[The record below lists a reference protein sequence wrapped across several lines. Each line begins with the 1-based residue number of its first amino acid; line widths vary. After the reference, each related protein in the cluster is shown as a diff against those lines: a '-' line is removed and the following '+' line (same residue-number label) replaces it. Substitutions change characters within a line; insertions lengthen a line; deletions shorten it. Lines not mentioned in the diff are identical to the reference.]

1 MNEKILAT
9 HLERRAA
16 IYLRQS
22 TLKQVHEN
30 RESTARQYA
39 LRQRAIDLGWP
50 AERVEVIDNDLGQS
64 GSSTQGRS
72 GFQHLAEEVAHGR
85 VGAIFALE
93 VSRLSRSSADW
104 HRLLDLCGLADV
116 VIADEQAV
124 YTPRDYNDRLLLGL
138 KGTMSEAEQYWMRLR
153 LQGGKLN
160 KARRGELR
168 YIPPTGYEWDQGSE
182 GFRLDPD
189 EQVQR
194 ALRLLFERFRL
205 DGSGYAV
212 MRYFAG
218 QGLKLP
224 QRDPATRELRWVEPR
239 ESLILTILKNPGY
252 AGAYVY
258 GRREQRRTLVDGQ
271 LRRHHTKRLAL
282 ETWKVCLRD
291 RHPAYI
297 RWEDFMANQKK
308 LHENRTNH
316 KSPEQRG
323 AAREGSALLQ
333 GLALCGRCGYRMGTH
348 YPGGREHLAR
358 YQCRSPLRHMGDHK
372 ICWTV
377 PSTAIDEAV
386 AKLFLEAVQPPEIEL
401 GLAVVRETERQ
412 AGEVD
417 RQWNLRIDR
426 LRYEARLAERRYKAV
441 DPDNR
446 VVARSLER
454 EWNDKLTELDEV
466 EREHQ
471 DVRSREKLDLTNE
484 DRANI
489 LALAKDLPR
498 VWNAKSTTNAERKN
512 LLRML
517 VREVTIGPVEDQACT
532 TRVRLL
538 WQTGTVSDFA
548 VVHGRRQASTT
559 TAVAIVDAVRELVM
573 KNMNDAE
580 IADELNRRGLRTG
593 HDLLW
598 TSMSVCGL
606 RHRRKIQPARPRLV
620 SVPLPHR
627 RADGLYSLRGVADRF
642 NVSEGIVRY
651 WVEKS
656 WLVGVKDGDRV
667 GAWWFDLDLTT
678 IERLEDVK
686 KRGYGP
692 YGSKRRA
699 HSEPHLREEGHCA

>member
-1 MNEKILAT
+1 MNNKILAT

-16 IYLRQS
+16 VYLRQS
-22 TLKQVHEN
+22 TLKQVHEH

-39 LRQRAIDLGWP
+39 LRERAIDLGWP
-50 AERVEVIDNDLGQS
+50 ADHVDVIDDDLGQS
-64 GSSTQGRS
+64 GSSTQGRT
-72 GFQHLAEEVAHGR
+72 GFQHLAEDVAHGR

-93 VSRLSRSSADW
+93 VSRLSRCSADW

-168 YIPPTGYEWDQGSE
+168 FIPPTGYEWSDAG

-205 DGSGYAV
+205 EGSAYAV

-218 QGLKLP
+218 QGLKVP
-224 QRDPATRELRWVEPR
+224 QRDPETRELRWVAPR
-239 ESLILTILKNPGY
+239 ESLFLTILKNPAY

-258 GRREQRRTLVDGQ
+258 GRREQRMSLVDGEV
-271 LRRHHTKRLAL
+271 RRHHTKQLPL

-291 RHPAYI
+291 HHPAYI
-297 RWEDFMANQKK
+297 RWEDFLANVKK

-316 KSPEQRG
+316 QSPEQRG
-323 AAREGSALLQ
+323 AAREGAALLQ
-333 GLALCGRCGYRMGTH
+333 GLALCGRCGHRMGTH
-348 YPGGREHLAR
+348 YPGGRTHIAR
-358 YQCRSPLRHMGDHK
+358 YVCRSPLKKVGDHK
-372 ICWTV
+372 VCWTV
-377 PSTAIDEAV
+377 PSTAIDDAV

-417 RQWNLRIDR
+417 RQWKLRIDR
-426 LRYEARLAERRYKAV
+426 LQYEARLAERRYKAV

-446 VVARSLER
+446 IVARALER
-454 EWNDKLTELDEV
+454 EWNEKLTELDEV

-471 DVRSREKLDLTNE
+471 DARRREKLELTDD
-484 DRANI
+484 DRARI
-489 LALAKDLPR
+489 LALAKNLPL
-498 VWNAKSTTNAERKN
+498 VWNAPSTTNAERKN

-517 VREVTIGPVEDQACT
+517 VREVTLLPVDVPPCT

-538 WQTGTVSDFA
+538 WQTGAVSDFTVTHA
-548 VVHGRRQASTT
+548 RRDSVTT
-559 TAVAIVDAVRELVM
+559 TPAATLDVIRELVAE
-573 KNMNDAE
+573 NMGDAE
-580 IADELNRRGLRTG
+580 IAEELNRRGLRTG
-593 HDLLW
+593 HGLPW
-598 TSMSVCGL
+598 SRTSVCGL
-606 RHRRKIQPARPRLV
+606 RYRRDVHHARREPTAV
-620 SVPLPHR
+620 ADR
-627 RADGLYSLRGVADRF
+627 REDGLYSLRGVATRF
-642 NVSEGIVRY
+642 DVPENTVRY
-651 WVEKS
+651 WMKKG
-656 WLVGVKDGDRV
+656 WLVGAEGGRAR
-667 GAWWFDLDLTT
+667 AWWFKLDRPTVA
-678 IERLEDVK
+678 RLEDAK
-686 KRGYGP
+686 RRGYGP
-692 YGSKRRA
+692 YGSKRGD
-699 HSEPHLREEGHCA
+699 HSQRPLRKEGHCA

>member
-16 IYLRQS
+16 VYLRQS

-50 AERVEVIDNDLGQS
+50 ADNVEVIDNDLGQS
-64 GSSTQGRS
+64 GSGTQGRA
-72 GFQHLAEEVAHGR
+72 GFQHLAEDVAHGR
-85 VGAIFALE
+85 IGAIFALE

-116 VIADEQAV
+116 LIADEQVV

-160 KARRGELR
+160 KARRGALR
-168 YIPPTGYEWDQGSE
+168 YIPPTGYEWDDASE
-182 GFRLDPD
+182 RFRLDPD

-239 ESLILTILKNPGY
+239 ETLILTILKNPGY

-271 LRRHHTKRLAL
+271 LRRHHTKKLPL
-282 ETWKVCLRD
+282 DTWKVCLRD

-297 RWEDFMANQKK
+297 RWDDFMANQKK

-316 KSPEQRG
+316 QSPEQRG
-323 AAREGSALLQ
+323 AAREGCALLQ

-348 YPGGREHLAR
+348 YPGGRTHLAR
-358 YQCRSPLRHMGDHK
+358 YQCRSPLRKMGDHR
-372 ICWTV
+372 ICCSI

-386 AKLFLEAVQPPEIEL
+386 AELFLEAVQPPEIEL

-417 RQWNLRIDR
+417 HQWKLRIDR

-446 VVARSLER
+446 IVARSLER
-454 EWNDKLTELDEV
+454 EWNDKLTQLDEV

-471 DVRSREKLDLTNE
+471 DVRRREKLDLTDE
-484 DRANI
+484 DRARI

-498 VWNAKSTTNAERKN
+498 VWNAETTTNAERKN
-512 LLRML
+512 LLRTL
-517 VREVTIGPVEDQACT
+517 VREVTLVPVEVPPCT

-538 WQTGTVSDFA
+538 WQTGCVSDFT
-548 VVHGRRQASTT
+548 VTQRRRDSATT
-559 TAVAIVDAVRELVM
+559 TQPPTLDAIRELVA
-573 KNMNDAE
+573 KNTGDAE
-580 IADELNRRGLRTG
+580 IAEELNGRGLRTG
-593 HDLLW
+593 HGLLW
-598 TSMSVCGL
+598 SRTSVCAL
-606 RHRRKIQPARPRLV
+606 RHRQDIHYAERPAPATV
-620 SVPLPHR
+620 ADR
-627 RADGLYSLRGVADRF
+627 REDGLYSVRGVAARF
-642 NVSEGIVRY
+642 GVPENTVRY
-651 WVEKS
+651 WMKQG
-656 WLVGVKDGDRV
+656 WLVGAEGGRAR
-667 GAWWFDLDLTT
+667 AWWFNLDDAT
-678 IERLEDVK
+678 IARLEEA
-686 KRGYGP
+686 KRRSYGR
-692 YGSKRRA
+692 YGSKRGD
-699 HSEPHLREEGHCA
+699 HSERPIREEGYCA